1 MDSSRVG
8 ARKSQ
13 LQRITRPTPDEIA
26 AASGRLVP
34 DLIRPDLK
42 ALFCGINP
50 SVYTAAVGHHF
61 ARPGNRF
68 WRALFDAGITDRLL
82 APHEEHILLSLGY
95 GVERSGA
102 SLWVDGQL
110 VIVDAPCSGVQM
122 LWLGYFTACVV
133 PLYAGRRDA
142 SFLSRLPAVS
152 LLVLAGN
159 VLRNAVLVALEA
171 SGRHPAGWLH
181 EAVGLVV
188 LAAVCGAIG
197 GVMHD
202 RKGARHV

>member
-95 GVERSGA
+95 GITSLVQRPTVAAAELSKQELREGA
-102 SLWVDGQL
+102 VRLEEL
-110 VIVDAPCSGVQM
+110 VIECRPAWIAFVGIGAYRIAYGRPGAAFGLQDCEISGSKVWV
-122 LWLGYFTACVV
+122 LPNPSGLNAHFTPKDFADRFRE
-133 PLYAGRRDA
+133 L
-142 SFLSRLPAVS
+142 RLAIEDQERP
-152 LLVLAGN
+152 
-159 VLRNAVLVALEA
+159 
-171 SGRHPAGWLH
+171 SG
-181 EAVGLVV
+181 
-188 LAAVCGAIG
+188 
-197 GVMHD
+197 
-202 RKGARHV
+202 